1 MNGGI
6 TMYPYTNYYDA
17 IFRQNNKLIREVEK
31 AINGEYNAVNCYTKL
46 ANLAPNEKE
55 KTQILQIRQDE
66 IEHHKQFEQIYTKLT
81 GRRPQPKLSE
91 ECPDVYLQGLEFAL
105 QDEQI
110 TVDFYLEVADGVSD
124 PFIKKAFQRAAADEQ
139 NHAVWFLYYF
149 IKNK

>member
-1 MNGGI
+1 
-6 TMYPYTNYYDA
+6 MYPYTNYYDA

-31 AINGEYNAVNCYTKL
+31 AINGEYNAINCYTKL

-139 NHAVWFLYYF
+139 NHAIWFLYYF